1 MDTLY
6 FKYDG
11 NCENFLL
18 FFKMIL
24 ILSHGNATVER
35 GFSVNAQC
43 LVENQHE
50 ASLVAQREIYDAIAQ
65 TGGLENIEI
74 TPKLIHAYK
83 NASSFYRE
91 NLKRTREENKKQED
105 AENLKFKN

>member
-1 MDTLY
+1 MFRRRHEHGTHTLN
-6 FKYDG
+6 FKHDESS
-11 NCENFLL
+11 ENVLL

-35 GFSVNAQC
+35 GYSVKLQC

-50 ASLVAQREIYDAIAQ
+50 ASLVAQRGIYDAIAQ
-65 TGGLENIEI
+65 AGGIENIEI

-83 NASSFYRE
+83 NASSFYPE
-91 NLKRTREENKKQED
+91 NLKRTRE
-105 AENLKFKN
+105 